1 MNYVLRKYIG
11 RFCYVYLDDIVF
23 WSDTIEE
30 HTYNARLI
38 LDALWKH
45 RIVASAEKSKLYAD
59 AILFLGHII
68 SSRRI
73 EVTQDKVDKIIASR
87 TPTSVQDIKEFNELV
102 NYIGQFIPDLAH
114 WSTVLSGLMKK
125 NVEFK

>member
-11 RFCYVYLDDIVF
+11 RFYYVYLDDIVF

-59 AILFLGHII
+59 AILFLGTLYRQGELK
-68 SSRRI
+68 SL
-73 EVTQDKVDKIIASR
+73 KIKS
-87 TPTSVQDIKEFNELV
+87 IKSL
-102 NYIGQFIPDLAH
+102 LR
-114 WSTVLSGLMKK
+114 GLQHLYKILK
-125 NVEFK
+125 NSMN